1 MKVQAITKLSQ
12 LPQGDLYG
20 VQANNPEEAFKKLQF
35 VESKRQRR
43 FEETVFQRGT
53 YFYGQFVKDQKA

>member
-20 VQANNPEEAFKKLQF
+20 VQATNPEEAFKKLQY
-35 VESKRQRR
+35 VATKRGRK
-43 FEETVFQRGT
+43 FEDTVFQRGT